1 MKKSLLLLAALA
13 VGNVFAAVQV
23 AEDKAGPVLEGAD
36 FKVVRIELAAGKDM
50 KRHDHPQFAKLVLT
64 LVKGKAEFTI
74 NDKEKV
80 SVSAGQV
87 FTLDGSDFI
96 SGTASEDSTLVVTLL
111 EKGDGAAKEEPKHD
125 EAKSDGAKAEEH
137 KHEGE
142 GHQH

>member
-13 VGNVFAAVQV
+13 AGNVFAAVQV
-23 AEDKAGPVLEGAD
+23 AEDKAGPVLDGD
-36 FKVVRIELAAGKDM
+36 GFKVVRIELAAGKDM

-74 NDKEKV
+74 NDKDKV

-111 EKGDGAAKEEPKHD
+111 DKGDGTAKEEPKHD
-125 EAKSDGAKAEEH
+125 EAKAEEH